1 MPSLRDQRCY
11 CNTIHNVYTLQPL
24 TSVFCTIYPI
34 IETLIHIC
42 LGDNRTGYQRIPGLR
57 GNAEGWCNG
66 LIKDFKLRL
75 EKSRMLLCGENHRI
89 HRTTPFLMTQAW
101 SKPLEHYIPTN
112 MPLPDQPL
120 LISGWCSQPHVKRD
134 DRFYLHMRNDEE
146 SRLLMRAESLFL
158 VRYWHA
164 TCESIRLCSLL
175 SDLSVVWLSWLKE
188 LWWQG
193 KIQYEGES
201 VFFSVCTFT

>member
-1 MPSLRDQRCY
+1 M
-11 CNTIHNVYTLQPL
+11 YTLCSPSHLFSALFIQSSRPL
-24 TSVFCTIYPI
+24 FIFALEITGQDTKGF
-34 IETLIHIC
+34 
-42 LGDNRTGYQRIPGLR
+42 LGWEEM
-57 GNAEGWCNG
+57 AEGWCNG

-175 SDLSVVWLSWLKE
+175 SDLSVVWLSWLKD